1 MTTLT
6 AYYHLDLDNA
16 SIWDGEVTVKDAT
29 HIQIKDST
37 HEQNYYGSFTFAS
50 GYLINGTITST
61 DYSEFESGAWV
72 KKYDINGGSYNALTV
87 FKYLAGTNNESRL
100 LNYVFGGD
108 DTLNGSFENDV
119 LSGYKGNDHI
129 FGNDGNDILNGGAG
143 ADTLEGGSG
152 NDEYYVD
159 NLDTVIEGSVIGI
172 DTIYSKFTYMLPV
185 NVENL
190 ILQGKASINGTGNDL
205 DNILT
210 GNIGANIL
218 DGAAGADSMFGD
230 KGNDTY
236 IVDNAGDIVTESSEK
251 NGGKDLV
258 KSSLDFTLGD
268 YIENLTLTGS
278 ALKGT
283 GNGLNNIIIGN
294 EFANTLDGAGGT
306 DTLIGG
312 AGDDTYIVDL
322 KNTGNLQDSIKELAG
337 GGTDTLELRG
347 HASLSK
353 ASTLTLSANLEN
365 LDASS
370 TGNSWLNLKG
380 NALANILT
388 GNAANNILTG
398 LAGND
403 TLIGSD
409 GEDLLIGGKGADTYN
424 LTETIAATDIVRIAK
439 GDSLVVGYDVVNG
452 FKLGEDKLDLAS
464 NKIAANTAVIDGTDS
479 GGIGSHSISNGL
491 ISFDDTNSALFTVT
505 TDNIASAFA
514 YLQANITG
522 KATVAFNS
530 DGNTY
535 VFQDGGAN
543 DTLVQ
548 LTGIAANGLDTIG
561 SVTDAVWIV

>member
-1 MTTLT
+1 M
-6 AYYHLDLDNA
+6 
-16 SIWDGEVTVKDAT
+16 
-29 HIQIKDST
+29 
-37 HEQNYYGSFTFAS
+37 
-50 GYLINGTITST
+50 
-61 DYSEFESGAWV
+61 
-72 KKYDINGGSYNALTV
+72 
-87 FKYLAGTNNESRL
+87 
-100 LNYVFGGD
+100 
-108 DTLNGSFENDV
+108 
-119 LSGYKGNDHI
+119 
-129 FGNDGNDILNGGAG
+129 
-143 ADTLEGGSG
+143 
-152 NDEYYVD
+152 
-159 NLDTVIEGSVIGI
+159 
-172 DTIYSKFTYMLPV
+172 
-185 NVENL
+185 
-190 ILQGKASINGTGNDL
+190 
-205 DNILT
+205 
-210 GNIGANIL
+210 
-218 DGAAGADSMFGD
+218 
-230 KGNDTY
+230 
-236 IVDNAGDIVTESSEK
+236 
-251 NGGKDLV
+251 
-258 KSSLDFTLGD
+258 
-268 YIENLTLTGS
+268 
-278 ALKGT
+278 
-283 GNGLNNIIIGN
+283 
-294 EFANTLDGAGGT
+294 
-306 DTLIGG
+306 IGG

-464 NKIAANTAVIDGTDS
+464 NKIAVNATTIN
-479 GGIGSHSISNGL
+479 GSDKGAIHSHQIVNGL
-491 ISFDDTNSALFTVT
+491 ITSTILTVT
-505 TDNIASAFA
+505 MSLLPFHPTNFGDVID

-548 LTGIAANGLDTIG
+548 LTGIAANGLDTTG